1 MSSNIYHNY
10 NVKVNYIDI
19 PIGVEYDF
27 DAPDKSSKFFN
38 VCKRDEKKSKLKIL
52 LHNTL
57 LNSIS
62 VFLNKLLNP

>member
-38 VCKRDEKKSKLKIL
+38 VCKRDEKKIKA
-52 LHNTL
+52 
-57 LNSIS
+57 
-62 VFLNKLLNP
+62 